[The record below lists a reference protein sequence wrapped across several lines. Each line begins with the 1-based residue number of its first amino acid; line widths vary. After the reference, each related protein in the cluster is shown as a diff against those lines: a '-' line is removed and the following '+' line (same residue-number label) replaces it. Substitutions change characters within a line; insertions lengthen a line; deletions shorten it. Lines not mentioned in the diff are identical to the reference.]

1 MSDCPDGKMDREKMK
16 KMFNMVMTND
26 DSSDKDS
33 GVRKVIKIFKDGAQ
47 SDEGEGV

>member
-1 MSDCPDGKMDREKMK
+1 MSDCPDGKMDREQMK

>member
-33 GVRKVIKIFKDGAQ
+33 GVRKIVNNNNKHTDIHFIMF
-47 SDEGEGV
+47 